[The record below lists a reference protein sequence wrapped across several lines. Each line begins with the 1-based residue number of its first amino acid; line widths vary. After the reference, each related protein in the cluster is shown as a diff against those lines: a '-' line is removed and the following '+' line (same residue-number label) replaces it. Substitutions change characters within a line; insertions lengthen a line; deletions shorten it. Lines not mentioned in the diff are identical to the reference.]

1 MTILSCHDVAKYFLT
16 KVDPDAG
23 DLVSNLKLQKLVYY
37 AQGLHLALYEEP
49 LFTEPIEAWP
59 HGPVIPVLYHA
70 YKQYGNAAIE
80 RPQDVD
86 FSRYDDRI
94 RNLLDE
100 VYSFFGQFSAWKLR
114 DMTHEEDPWKNAPTN
129 GVISLQLMKEYFLAW
144 LKQYPAKIKAV
155 STSQQ
160 AEIVQKFA
168 ALASEWELEVAGC
181 SFVAEKYSHPAYQQI
196 IEMGPAVIP
205 LLLRELEIRPNH
217 WFEALRAITGANP
230 IQPEQRGRIKQMAQ
244 AWLNW
249 GREHGYYQW

>member
-23 DLVSNLKLQKLVYY
+23 DLVSK
-37 AQGLHLALYEEP
+37 
-49 LFTEPIEAWP
+49 
-59 HGPVIPVLYHA
+59 
-70 YKQYGNAAIE
+70 
-80 RPQDVD
+80 
-86 FSRYDDRI
+86 
-94 RNLLDE
+94 
-100 VYSFFGQFSAWKLR
+100 
-114 DMTHEEDPWKNAPTN
+114 
-129 GVISLQLMKEYFLAW
+129 
-144 LKQYPAKIKAV
+144 
-155 STSQQ
+155 QQ
-160 AEIVQKFA
+160 AEMVQKFA

-205 LLLRELEIRPNH
+205 LLLRELEIKPNH

-249 GREHGYYQW
+249 GREHGYQW